1 MATRTCAC
9 GNRTFEITLS
19 GTPTRS
25 DSLWTVEHVYDK
37 SINSEI
43 HVPSMDSIVA
53 MTEEAAFARA
63 CDCIDKSLRSK
74 T

>member
-1 MATRTCAC
+1 MATQVFVT

-19 GTPTRS
+19 GTSRG
-25 DSLWTVEHVYDK
+25 DALWTVEHVYDK
-37 SINSEI
+37 SLNSEI
-43 HVPSMDSIVA
+43 KIPTMDSIGA

-63 CDCIDKSLRSK
+63 CDCIDKWLRSK

>member
-37 SINSEI
+37 SLNSEI
-43 HVPSMDSIVA
+43 QVPSMNSIVA